1 MWTLK
6 AFQSYAQH
14 RSDVEGVDNRNL
26 DEWRAINQGEF
37 HNFQCNIFP
46 SLGYTNT
53 HIHSTTTACD
63 NISTGLVECE
73 HVKAKIAQMAHPA
86 CGRSFL
92 PRAEKGFPLLK
103 ISVGLLFVPQSG
115 IGVHIG
121 GRKPREI
128 ANKNIS
134 AFNLCFSNLFVVMR

>member
-1 MWTLK
+1 MSGEPSTK
-6 AFQSYAQH
+6 ANSTIFSVTSSLALVTPTHTSTALPLDVTRFQQVWLIVNIGRPRLRRWLTPH
-14 RSDVEGVDNRNL
+14 VD
-26 DEWRAINQGEF
+26 EV
-37 HNFQCNIFP
+37 
-46 SLGYTNT
+46 SS
-53 HIHSTTTACD
+53 HSQ
-63 NISTGLVECE
+63 
-73 HVKAKIAQMAHPA
+73 K
-86 CGRSFL
+86 
-92 PRAEKGFPLLK
+92 KGFLLLK